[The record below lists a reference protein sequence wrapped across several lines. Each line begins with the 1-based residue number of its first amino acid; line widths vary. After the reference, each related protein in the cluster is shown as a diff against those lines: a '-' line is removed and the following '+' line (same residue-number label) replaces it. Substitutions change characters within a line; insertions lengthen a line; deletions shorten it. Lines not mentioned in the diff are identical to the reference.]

1 MHIPRAES
9 PILQSARWIRQ
20 GTLTI
25 DANARLLHHDDRL
38 YRPCPHSGR
47 GMSSKPELW
56 LAALAECV
64 PPFAIVSQIGQYARP
79 LRERRRRRSLQVVAN
94 ALCNVVAADRRYPN
108 EVRREHPEGGR
119 LVMDILARRCILNDA
134 AVDPLGVVD
143 RLGIWLRHQ
152 LGEAAIPEE
161 WIRCVRVAV
170 EYTAAERT
178 YLASGRVW
186 EMDFSLRSEI
196 ETPEASY
203 FGVTPACT
211 AAVPYGIGA
220 LVAW

>member
-1 MHIPRAES
+1 
-9 PILQSARWIRQ
+9 
-20 GTLTI
+20 
-25 DANARLLHHDDRL
+25 
-38 YRPCPHSGR
+38 
-47 GMSSKPELW
+47 MSTKPEMW

-94 ALCNVVAADRRYPN
+94 ALCNVLAADRRYPN

-143 RLGIWLRHQ
+143 RLGRWLHHQ
-152 LGEAAIPEE
+152 LGEAGIPEE
-161 WIRCVRVAV
+161 WIRRARVAV
-170 EYTAAERT
+170 EYTAVERT